1 MSKNNNSERKMK
13 KIDKR
18 KEEDSPP
25 SYINSSDYQHKYGGH
40 INTSPLLQ
48 NLKKLRAK
56 FMTDNFSTMSNVPSQ
71 KIFGQRADGSSINC
85 NNENMIYTP
94 IPIRTT
100 TPLLQYLTE
109 RV

>member
-18 KEEDSPP
+18 IEEDSPP

-56 FMTDNFSTMSNVPSQ
+56 FTRDNFSTMSNALSQ
-71 KIFGQRADGSSINC
+71 KIFNARCVGSSLNC
-85 NNENMIYTP
+85 NNANVIYTP
-94 IPIRTT
+94 IPVRTPA
-100 TPLLQYLTE
+100 PLLQLLTE